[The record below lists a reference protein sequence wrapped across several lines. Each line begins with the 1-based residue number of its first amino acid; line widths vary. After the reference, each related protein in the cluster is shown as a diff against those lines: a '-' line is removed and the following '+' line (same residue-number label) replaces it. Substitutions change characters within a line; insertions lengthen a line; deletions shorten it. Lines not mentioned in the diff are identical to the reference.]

1 MPQIEQ
7 LNEIFASQ
15 LFWLAVVF
23 GIILAVVGYGMVP
36 KILGTVEAR
45 DARIAEDLAT
55 AERARAAA
63 DETEEAYR
71 ERIDAARAEAL
82 TLVQQR
88 KQEAARE
95 TERRMAQSDA
105 AAREKIEAAEERLRQ
120 ATDSALAEVE
130 QVAAEAA
137 REMVG
142 RLAGFEVGPEEAA
155 RAVKAAAHG

>member
-71 ERIDAARAEAL
+71 ERINAVRTEAL
-82 TLVQQR
+82 KLVQQR

-95 TERRMAQSDA
+95 TERRMAESDA
-105 AAREKIEAAEERLRQ
+105 AAREKIEAAEARLRE
-120 ATDSALAEVE
+120 ATDAALAEVE

-142 RLAGFEVGPEEAA
+142 RLAGFEVSPEEAA
-155 RAVKAAAHG
+155 QAVKAAAHG